1 MRKVT
6 GLLLAAGPSTRM
18 GKPKQLLP
26 INGSTLLGHVLDE
39 TLKSNLDKVI
49 LILGHHAD
57 KIKEVMGQSLQHPKL
72 KVIENREYN
81 KGISSSII
89 VGLLE
94 VKKSHDHV
102 MILLGDMP
110 NINSN
115 LINLLIDKYLESNLP
130 IGAIKIKAK
139 RSHPVIFSRKM
150 YHELLKLRGDVGAR
164 NLFIKYSDR
173 VFLVEPDNFYDD
185 SDIDTPE
192 DYMKL
197 GKQISTGS
205 RP

>member
-1 MRKVT
+1 MRKVA

-26 INGSTLLGHVLDE
+26 INGGTLLGHVLDE

-49 LILGHHAD
+49 LILGYHSD

-89 VGLLE
+89 IGLLE
-94 VKKSHDHV
+94 IEQDHDHV

-110 NINSN
+110 HIDSN

-164 NLFIKYSDR
+164 NLFIKYRDQ
-173 VFLVEPDNFYDD
+173 VFLVEPDTFYDD
-185 SDIDTPE
+185 NDIDTPE

-197 GKQISTGS
+197 GK
-205 RP
+205 

>member
-1 MRKVT
+1 VRKVA

-26 INGSTLLGHVLDE
+26 INGGTLLGHVLDE

-49 LILGHHAD
+49 LILGHHAYE
-57 KIKEVMGQSLQHPKL
+57 IKEVLRQNLNNQKI
-72 KVIENREYN
+72 KIIENREYN

-94 VKKSHDHV
+94 AKKYHDHV
-102 MILLGDMP
+102 MIILGDMP

-115 LINLLIDKYLESNLP
+115 LINLLLDKYLESNLP
-130 IGAIKIKAK
+130 LGAVKIKAK
-139 RSHPVIFSRKM
+139 RSHPVIFNRKM
-150 YHELLKLRGDVGAR
+150 YHELLKLRGDMGAR
-164 NLFIKYSDR
+164 NLFVKYSDR
-173 VFLVEPDNFYDD
+173 VCLVEPDNFYDD

-197 GKQISTGS
+197 GK
-205 RP
+205 

>member
-1 MRKVT
+1 MRKVA

-26 INGSTLLGHVLDE
+26 INGGTLLGHVLDE

-49 LILGHHAD
+49 LILGHHAYE
-57 KIKEVMGQSLQHPKL
+57 IKEVLRQNLNNQKI
-72 KVIENREYN
+72 KIIENREYN

-94 VKKSHDHV
+94 AKKYHDHV
-102 MILLGDMP
+102 MIILGDMP

-115 LINLLIDKYLESNLP
+115 LINLLLDKYLKSNLP
-130 IGAIKIKAK
+130 LGAVKIKAK
-139 RSHPVIFSRKM
+139 RSHPVIFNRKM
-150 YHELLKLRGDVGAR
+150 YHELLKLRGDMGAR
-164 NLFIKYSDR
+164 NLFVKYSDR
-173 VFLVEPDNFYDD
+173 VCLVEPDNFYDD

-197 GKQISTGS
+197 GK
-205 RP
+205 

>member
-1 MRKVT
+1 VTKVA

-26 INGSTLLGHVLDE
+26 ISGGTLLGHVLDE

-57 KIKEVMGQSLQHPKL
+57 NIKEVMRQNLQHPKL
-72 KVIENREYN
+72 KVVENREYN

-89 VGLLE
+89 VGVLE

-110 NINSN
+110 NINSS
-115 LINLLIDKYLESNLP
+115 LINLLIYKYLESNLP

-139 RSHPVIFSRKM
+139 RSHPVIFSSKM
-150 YHELLKLRGDVGAR
+150 YHELLELRGDVGAR
-164 NLFIKYSDR
+164 DLFIKYNDR
-173 VFLVEPDNFYDD
+173 VCLVEPDNFYDD

-197 GKQISTGS
+197 GK
-205 RP
+205 